1 MQLLHNP
8 SSRENEEVQ
17 DTKIDEMVRAGHSF
31 VGGPETVVH
40 VRTVSGRVVGVH
52 PARAAAVIQEGGAY
66 VPGGEVERMREN
78 KEFSES
84 TLGALAAAPLGFDD
98 WMFAG
103 AGGSAMEAMG
113 LVPEGRREEIQSANP
128 FIWHASGLTPTAI
141 AILMSGGTYGA
152 ARAAGGAA
160 LASAK
165 TAARQAGQN
174 AATGSII
181 EAGKNLAKAGYYG
194 AKATTVSP
202 FNMATASDLAGNW
215 AARGADRAIS
225 HLAGRAT
232 AQSLKNHSLA
242 RYIGET
248 GSKVASGITRGLVE
262 GGVWG
267 AGEGLSESML
277 GPPDQVAETV
287 LEHMKTNAL
296 IGMAFGGAVGSV
308 IPALSG
314 AKRAMLGGARVGS
327 DAMGWA
333 TDRSVDK
340 LRPYLLHLAR
350 QTGEFTEDQIT
361 AYEKLLQPGHQGDS
375 ARREMI
381 NLIKDLDKH
390 STHTARQIE
399 ALLLIEDLRQMSD
412 VKGHSLGKILDNI
425 QQTDRRKVGDPTI
438 VTTDEAGEFTETY
451 SKQGARTKRE
461 RFDPKKPMGQQKGLW
476 TRGDVGVDKDAVP
489 PEHLDAGVGVNIED
503 PIAKTYSLPGVNTLL
518 DEAQSV
524 FNTTKTALLEIAER
538 NPRLN
543 ANYEIT
549 KLVKEVM
556 DMEANFYK
564 SMFSSETK
572 NQFIRNLR
580 RNNSLPQKDAPR
592 LTKAERNK
600 TRLWM
605 RYWRALA
612 NPESN
617 EGKHVRK
624 QFEDAANRQGMLD
637 IPYEVAAP
645 HLLRTGKVDLG
656 ISDYLLKSFDEYYDE
671 FANQGTYWDDVIGE
685 VDPRPRGEKAPW
697 GQEDLRAGPE
707 SNALLHS
714 KWYDRIV
721 MDVSVVD
728 EPLFS
733 SEQRDVLFE
742 VLKDWGREGKA
753 VGIDEY
759 QRTIWELIKDVAE
772 SRPGLIANDAHARK
786 LAKGALDAGKEYIG
800 ELAEL
805 RTQLKK
811 KRPRADFSA
820 WEDPSRSPEIDADT
834 FAADRISARHHRK
847 KLGEF
852 FLDADR
858 GEISPDDIEEAYEI
872 LLDLQEIVSNHPRA
886 NYAKKLGND
895 LDTII
900 EQMKRAKEAP
910 SLSKQYHQAVD
921 YVTTKGNKVT
931 IKGLGA
937 ALGLK
942 PGEAKATMLHL
953 VEGGLV
959 IRKGNRYKRSGGVE
973 QRVEGPVEPARRFNF
988 EELEDNLRAAADDED
1003 PRPIIDMAKALG
1015 VKLDLPKEKGKL
1027 KPLDPEHMGE
1037 LRDKRNAGAEG
1048 YQQVKYYED
1057 TWGELTAAVDRA
1069 VARGEAQYGKL
1080 GDIDNELGLRNIYDH
1095 YVNPLPARGP
1105 RTSMNEGRPKQI
1117 GPGHLDSVL
1126 ELEEGYHQS
1135 VSDLVKATVHR
1146 TAGWESKSAK
1156 LTADLY
1162 HYLEQLSTLLHDRSK
1177 YGILQAAP
1185 AQTVIQ
1191 ETIITE
1197 IRKKLKDR
1205 KLWLGQA
1212 AAKDR
1217 FDKVA
1222 GEFQNYRDQVVSDF
1236 TVKVGDQLVASEDK
1250 VLSYIASLNKH
1261 NIRPSS
1267 SRLKGYMDTG
1277 IELLN
1282 YIHDNFEPVN
1292 LSQIARE
1299 DPEVIGRFMEKWRRL
1314 GLGEVEIPEEMKAR
1328 LAAARAKGN
1337 KEEIE
1342 SIEKEEWSYR
1352 LNALIKSFEGKQL
1365 DLAENLARIEED
1377 YPLAKLFMNANA
1389 SSANLSQ
1396 MTSEL
1401 GRGGIAG
1408 FMAYAVTGSP
1418 MASAAAGAG
1427 VGVATMGQNPVRM
1440 ANFLHLL
1447 SSFKKATDDYLEEGV
1462 DAWRKDSLPDISRAR
1477 GWEKKARQMLL
1488 MSPRAVTGDIKETQK
1503 EMRRKSG
1510 EEKSKKYWTDR
1521 ATKAFASE
1529 MSREQYIEARESLTK
1544 LVMSPS
1550 LMNHFLDKSTEAFED
1565 TPDLREAMRKSIKG
1579 KLQSAHSTMPKGT
1592 RVGFGAPM
1600 IEPTTLELR
1609 EWGATLQILNS
1620 PLDAMFSSMMS
1631 GTLTPEMVKT
1641 FKKNWPQLHTQLI
1654 EKAMISMNNP
1664 EYGPM
1669 SQQQR
1674 MMLNIL
1680 MEGQFLNPS
1689 VAERLLQNYREEEGK
1704 KQGGGPQAAAPRM
1717 MKRETEQMITAMESP
1732 VEQILA

>member
-1 MQLLHNP
+1 MQLLYNP
-8 SSRENEEVQ
+8 SSKQNEEVQ
-17 DTKIDEMVRAGHSF
+17 DTKIDDMVRAGHSF

-40 VRTVSGRVVGVH
+40 VRTVSGRIAGVH
-52 PARAAAVIQEGGAY
+52 PARASAVIQEGGSY

-128 FIWHASGLTPTAI
+128 FIWHASGLTPTAM

-165 TAARQAGQN
+165 TAVRQAGKN
-174 AATGSII
+174 AATGSVI

-277 GPPDQVAETV
+277 GPSDQVAETV

-296 IGMAFGGAVGSV
+296 IGMAFGGAIGSI

-314 AKRAMLGGARVGS
+314 AKRTMLGGARVGS
-327 DAMGWA
+327 DMMGWA

-381 NLIKDLDKH
+381 HLIKDLDKH

-425 QQTDRRKVGDPTI
+425 QQTDRRKVGDPTFI
-438 VTTDEAGEFTETY
+438 TTDEAGEFIETY
-451 SKQGARTKRE
+451 SKQGVRPRRE
-461 RFDPKKPMGQQKGLW
+461 RFDPKKPMGQQRGLW
-476 TRGDVGVDKDAVP
+476 TRGDVGVDEGAVP
-489 PEHLDAGVGVNIED
+489 PEHLDAGVGVDIED

-524 FNTTKTALLEIAER
+524 FNTVKTSLLEIAEK

-671 FANQGTYWDDVIGE
+671 FANQGTYWDDLKE
-685 VDPRPRGEKAPW
+685 AVDG
-697 GQEDLRAGPE
+697 
-707 SNALLHS
+707 
-714 KWYDRIV
+714 
-721 MDVSVVD
+721 
-728 EPLFS
+728 
-733 SEQRDVLFE
+733 
-742 VLKDWGREGKA
+742 
-753 VGIDEY
+753 
-759 QRTIWELIKDVAE
+759 
-772 SRPGLIANDAHARK
+772 
-786 LAKGALDAGKEYIG
+786 
-800 ELAEL
+800 
-805 RTQLKK
+805 
-811 KRPRADFSA
+811 
-820 WEDPSRSPEIDADT
+820 IDADT

-931 IKGLGA
+931 IKGLGE

-959 IRKGNRYKRSGGVE
+959 IRKGNRYKLSGGVE
-973 QRVEGPVEPARRFNF
+973 QRVEGPVEPVRRFNF
-988 EELEDNLRAAADDED
+988 DELEDNLRAAADDED

-1015 VKLDLPKEKGKL
+1015 VKLDLPKAEGKL
-1027 KPLDPEHMGE
+1027 KPLDPEHMSE
-1037 LRDKRNAGAEG
+1037 LRDKRVAGAEG
-1048 YQQVKYYED
+1048 YQQVKFYED

-1069 VARGEAQYGKL
+1069 VAQGEIQYGKL
-1080 GDIDNELGLRNIYDH
+1080 GDLNNEAGLRNIYDH
-1095 YVNPLPARGP
+1095 YVQPLTEHGQW
-1105 RTSMNEGRPKQI
+1105 TSMQAGRPKQI
-1117 GPGHLDSVL
+1117 GPGHLDSVI
-1126 ELEEGYHQS
+1126 ELEEGYRQS
-1135 VSDLVKATVHR
+1135 VSDLVMSTVHK

-1177 YGILQAAP
+1177 YGILQAGP

-1222 GEFQNYRDQVVSDF
+1222 GEFQKYRDQVVSDF

-1277 IELLN
+1277 LELLN

-1299 DPEVIGRFMEKWRRL
+1299 DPEVIGRFMDKWRRL

-1328 LAAARAKGN
+1328 LAAARKEGN
-1337 KEEIE
+1337 KEKIE

-1418 MASAAAGAG
+1418 IASAAAGAG

-1462 DAWRKDSLPDISRAR
+1462 DAWRKDSLPKISEAR

-1510 EEKSKKYWTDR
+1510 AERSKKYWTDR

-1529 MSREQYIEARESLTK
+1529 MSREQYVEARESLTK
-1544 LVMSPS
+1544 LMMSPS
-1550 LMNHFLDKSTEAFED
+1550 LMSHFLDKSTEAFED
-1565 TPDLREAMRKSIKG
+1565 TPDLREAMRKAIRG

-1600 IEPTTLELR
+1600 IEPTTSELR

-1620 PLDAMFSSMMS
+1620 PLDAIFSSMMS
-1631 GTLTPEMVKT
+1631 GTLTPKMVKT
-1641 FKKNWPQLHTQLI
+1641 LKKNWPQLHTQLI

-1704 KQGGGPQAAAPRM
+1704 KKGGAPQSAAPRM
-1717 MKRETEQMITAMESP
+1717 MKNETEQMITAMESP

>member
-1 MQLLHNP
+1 MQLLYNP
-8 SSRENEEVQ
+8 SSKQNEEVQ
-17 DTKIDEMVRAGHSF
+17 DTKIDDMVRAGHSF

-40 VRTVSGRVVGVH
+40 VRTVSGRIAGVH
-52 PARAAAVIQEGGAY
+52 PARASAVIQEGGSY

-128 FIWHASGLTPTAI
+128 FIWHASGLTPTAM

-165 TAARQAGQN
+165 TAVRQAGKN
-174 AATGSII
+174 AATGSVI

-277 GPPDQVAETV
+277 GPSDQVAETV

-296 IGMAFGGAVGSV
+296 IGMAFGGAIGSI

-314 AKRAMLGGARVGS
+314 AKRAMFGGARVGS
-327 DAMGWA
+327 DMMGWA

-381 NLIKDLDKH
+381 HLIKDLDKH

-425 QQTDRRKVGDPTI
+425 QQTDRRKVGDPTFI
-438 VTTDEAGEFTETY
+438 TTDEAGEFIETY
-451 SKQGARTKRE
+451 SKQGVRPRRE
-461 RFDPKKPMGQQKGLW
+461 RFDPKKPMGQQRGLW
-476 TRGDVGVDKDAVP
+476 TRGDVGVDEGAVP
-489 PEHLDAGVGVNIED
+489 PEHLDTGVGVDIED

-524 FNTTKTALLEIAER
+524 FNTVKTSLLEIAEK

-671 FANQGTYWDDVIGE
+671 FANQGTYWDDVTGTSFQPYQGPDMLTSEE
-685 VDPRPRGEKAPW
+685 VSALKGQAKELRNLLNDKFGIKGVVRQIDPGGRGGRLSGARYDVIIPPE
-697 GQEDLRAGPE
+697 QDLTR
-707 SNALLHS
+707 
-714 KWYDRIV
+714 
-721 MDVSVVD
+721 MD
-728 EPLFS
+728 
-733 SEQRDVLFE
+733 DVLDAIPGAQSWTA
-742 VLKDWGREGKA
+742 KEGG
-753 VGIDEY
+753 VFID
-759 QRTIWELIKDVAE
+759 IDL
-772 SRPGLIANDAHARK
+772 PGAPPRK
-786 LAKGALDAGKEYIG
+786 G
-800 ELAEL
+800 
-805 RTQLKK
+805 
-811 KRPRADFSA
+811 P
-820 WEDPSRSPEIDADT
+820 SPEIDADT

-931 IKGLGA
+931 IKGLGE

-959 IRKGNRYKRSGGVE
+959 IRKGNRYKLSGGVE
-973 QRVEGPVEPARRFNF
+973 QRVEGPVEPVRRFNF
-988 EELEDNLRAAADDED
+988 DELEDNLRAAADDED

-1015 VKLDLPKEKGKL
+1015 VKLDLPKAEGKL
-1027 KPLDPEHMGE
+1027 KPLDPEHMSE
-1037 LRDKRNAGAEG
+1037 LRDKRVAGAEG
-1048 YQQVKYYED
+1048 YQQVKFYED

-1069 VARGEAQYGKL
+1069 VAQGEIQYGKL
-1080 GDIDNELGLRNIYDH
+1080 GDLNNEAGLRNIYDH
-1095 YVNPLPARGP
+1095 YVQPLTEHGQW
-1105 RTSMNEGRPKQI
+1105 TSMQAGRPKQI
-1117 GPGHLDSVL
+1117 GPGHLDSVI
-1126 ELEEGYHQS
+1126 ELEEGYRQS
-1135 VSDLVKATVHR
+1135 VSDLVMSTVHK

-1177 YGILQAAP
+1177 YGILQAGP

-1222 GEFQNYRDQVVSDF
+1222 GEFQKYRDQVVSDF

-1277 IELLN
+1277 LELLN

-1299 DPEVIGRFMEKWRRL
+1299 DPEVIGRFMDKWRRL

-1328 LAAARAKGN
+1328 LAAARKEGN
-1337 KEEIE
+1337 KEKIE

-1418 MASAAAGAG
+1418 IASAAAGAG

-1462 DAWRKDSLPDISRAR
+1462 DAWRKDSLPKISEAR

-1510 EEKSKKYWTDR
+1510 AERSKKYWTDR

-1529 MSREQYIEARESLTK
+1529 MSREQYVEARESLTK
-1544 LVMSPS
+1544 LMMSPS
-1550 LMNHFLDKSTEAFED
+1550 LMSHFLDKSTEAFED
-1565 TPDLREAMRKSIKG
+1565 TPDLREAMRKAIRG

-1600 IEPTTLELR
+1600 IEPTTSELR

-1620 PLDAMFSSMMS
+1620 PLDAIFSSMMS
-1631 GTLTPEMVKT
+1631 GTLTPKMVKT
-1641 FKKNWPQLHTQLI
+1641 LKKNWPQLHTQLI

-1704 KQGGGPQAAAPRM
+1704 KKGGAPQSAAPRM
-1717 MKRETEQMITAMESP
+1717 MKNETEQMITAMESP